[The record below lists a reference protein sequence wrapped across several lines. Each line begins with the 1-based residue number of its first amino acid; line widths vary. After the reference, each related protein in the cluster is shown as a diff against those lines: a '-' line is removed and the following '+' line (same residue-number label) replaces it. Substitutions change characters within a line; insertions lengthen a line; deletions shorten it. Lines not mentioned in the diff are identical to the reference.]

1 MFIGNRGLLSQVPP
15 DVKIEVDG
23 NFTPCKFVKTLGIH
37 LDSFMLFDN
46 YITEMSKKIYGII
59 MYINRDRDNFSK
71 NSRIAVI
78 QSLALSVISCG
89 IKVWGTTKHIKR
101 CKNSKTSPPKLR
113 LEGKPDESTLLYISK
128 SLSGKKLNRDFI
140 MSCES
145 QPLL

>member
-89 IKVWGTTKHIKR
+89 IKVWGTTKHK
-101 CKNSKTSPPKLR
+101 KVQKLQNFAAKLR